1 MVIITLIIFAT
12 AVASYIIGI
21 LVGKRLERMKNEE
34 PEEENMSD
42 LISHVGYDAAQCGRE
57 K

>member
-21 LVGKRLERMKNEE
+21 LVGKRLERMKNEK

>member
-1 MVIITLIIFAT
+1 MVYIILIIFAT

>member
-21 LVGKRLERMKNEE
+21 LVGKRLERMKAAES
-34 PEEENMSD
+34 EEED
-42 LISHVGYDAAQCGRE
+42 VGELIQHVEYDDAQLGRE